1 MKVKNRFMRTV
12 IYIILSALITVS
24 LAACSENITGP
35 DNNDKDTSAPET
47 TSAESENN
55 EDTPKVISLSVTNLM
70 EKVTSS
76 ITEGKTVNSDFVF
89 NSADFALELFKK
101 SASTDENSM
110 ISPLSVLLALSM
122 TANGADGNTLAEME
136 KVLGSSFTIDELNE
150 YLRGYI
156 DSLTSTDKA
165 KLSIANS
172 IWFRDD
178 DNSIQVNKD
187 FLQTNAD
194 YYNADA
200 YSAAFDEQTLA
211 DINNWVNINTDG
223 LIKSI
228 LDKIPG
234 EAVMYLINAMVFDA
248 TWQEVYTIEQIS
260 EGAFNA
266 NDGTAQTVSMMRSEE
281 SKYLDDG
288 KATGFI
294 KPYADGQYSFA
305 ALLPN
310 EDVSIQDYIASM
322 TGEGF
327 TRTIAD
333 AKSGIVYSTLPKFTS
348 EYKIEMNGALG
359 SLGMADAFAPE
370 LADFSKLGNSSLGN
384 IFISSVLHKTYI
396 SVDELGTKAGA
407 VTSVEMSVTSMPV
420 ADIYTVTLDRPFVYA
435 IIDTNTNLPLFIG
448 AVLNIN

>member
-1 MKVKNRFMRTV
+1 MKVKNKIMKTV
-12 IYIILSALITVS
+12 IYIVLSALITVS
-24 LAACSENITGP
+24 LASCSENITAPPINSGE
-35 DNNDKDTSAPET
+35 TSASET
-47 TSAESENN
+47 TGTESENN
-55 EDTPKVISLSVTNLM
+55 EDIPKVISLSVTNLM

-76 ITEGKTVNSDFVF
+76 ITEGKEANSNFVF

-101 SASTDENSM
+101 SASSDENSM

-122 TANGADGNTLAEME
+122 TANGADSSTLAQME
-136 KVLGSSFTIDELNE
+136 KVLGGELTIDELNK

-178 DNSIQVNKD
+178 DNSIQVNND

-248 TWQEVYTIEQIS
+248 TWQDVYNEHQIF
-260 EGAFNA
+260 EDTFNA
-266 NDGTAQTVSMMRSEE
+266 NDGTKQTVSMMRSEE

-294 KPYADGQYSFA
+294 KPYADGHYSFI

-327 TRTIAD
+327 TGTIAD

-348 EYKIEMNGALG
+348 EYKIQMNDVLKDLG
-359 SLGMADAFAPE
+359 ITDAFDSAM
-370 LADFSKLGNSSLGN
+370 ADFSKLGNSSLGN

-407 VTSVEMSVTSMPV
+407 VTSVEMGVTSMPV

-435 IIDTNTNLPLFIG
+435 IIDNYTNLPLFIG

>member
-1 MKVKNRFMRTV
+1 MKMNHKLMKTV
-12 IYIILSALITVS
+12 IYIIISALITVS
-24 LAACSENITGP
+24 LASCSGNITGP
-35 DNNDKDTSAPET
+35 DNNSEETGTSGT
-47 TSAESENN
+47 TGAESENSG
-55 EDTPKVISLSVTNLM
+55 DIPIATPLSVTNLM
-70 EKVTSS
+70 EK
-76 ITEGKTVNSDFVF
+76 ITASKTPIKTADSDFIF

-101 SASTDENSM
+101 SASSDENSM

-122 TANGADGNTLAEME
+122 TANGADGNTLAQME

-156 DSLTSTDKA
+156 GSLTSTDKA

-172 IWFRDD
+172 IWFRSD

-200 YSAAFDEQTLA
+200 YSAAFDEQTLT
-211 DINNWVNINTDG
+211 DINNWVSDKTDG
-223 LIKSI
+223 LITSI

-248 TWQEVYTIEQIS
+248 AWQEVYSKEQIS
-260 EGAFNA
+260 EGTFNA
-266 NDGTAQTVSMMRSEE
+266 DNGTAQTVSMMRSEE

-294 KPYADGQYSFA
+294 KPYADGQYSFV

-310 EDVSIQDYIASM
+310 ADVSIQDYIASM

-327 TRTIAD
+327 TGTIAN
-333 AKSGIVYSTLPKFTS
+333 AKSGVVYATLPKFTS
-348 EYKIEMNGALG
+348 EYKIEMNAALN
-359 SLGMADAFAPE
+359 SLGIEDAFSSQ
-370 LADFSKLGNSSLGN
+370 LADFSRLGNSSLGN

-420 ADIYTVTLDRPFVYA
+420 TDYYTVTLDRPFVYA
-435 IIDTNTNLPLFIG
+435 IVDNNTNLPLFIG
-448 AVLNIN
+448 SVLNIN